1 MISNLLENLPEC
13 LQNERFDRLVEAGS
27 VTIERIVSRG
37 HTSPASGW
45 YDQSR
50 DEWVVILKGKGV
62 VAFENGEEVT
72 LGPGDHL
79 HIPAHRRHR
88 VAWTDPDEETVWLAV
103 HYDRAGSRPAEE
115 IAP

>member
-1 MISNLLENLPEC
+1 MKANLFANLPKQLPE
-13 LQNERFDRLVEAGS
+13 EWFDTLVEGDN
-27 VTIERIVSRG
+27 VTVERIVSRG

-50 DEWVVILKGKGV
+50 HEWVVVLKGRGV

-79 HIPAHRRHR
+79 TIPAHCRHR
-88 VAWTDPDEETVWLAV
+88 VAWTAPDEDTVWLAV
-103 HYDRAGSRPAEE
+103 HYD
-115 IAP
+115 

>member
-1 MISNLLENLPEC
+1 MILNLFENLPER
-13 LQNERFDRLVEAGS
+13 LEDERFDTLVEAGN
-27 VTIERIVSRG
+27 VTIERIVSCG
-37 HTSPASGW
+37 HTSPATGW

-62 VAFENGEEVT
+62 VAFEHGEQVT

-79 HIPAHRRHR
+79 NIPAHTRHR
-88 VAWTDPDEETVWLAV
+88 VAWTDPDEDTVWLAV

>member
-1 MISNLLENLPEC
+1 MITNLFDSLPQG
-13 LQNERFDRLVEAGS
+13 LQEERFDTLVESGN
-27 VTIERIVSRG
+27 VMIERIVSRG
-37 HTSPASGW
+37 HISPASGW

-50 DEWVVILKGKGV
+50 DEWVVVLKGKGV

-79 HIPAHRRHR
+79 SIPAHTRHR
-88 VAWTDPDEETVWLAV
+88 VAWTDPNEDTVWLAV

-115 IAP
+115 IDP